1 MEDKYGK
8 IGAVIERQ
16 TQLLLSEAAQTRPMP
31 SAADIAAMMN
41 NIATAVFLDFDCKC
55 GFSEDRVRR
64 LLYDIF
70 ITLREQIDISFGISG
85 ESNDPRAREVALDFM
100 DRMHELRRVL
110 YTDVRAIMHNDPA
123 ARSGLEVISS
133 YPAVKA
139 LLHYRAA
146 HMLFEMG
153 VPVLPRVITE
163 QAHSATGIDIHPGA
177 SIGEYFG
184 IDHGTGVVIGE
195 TSIIGNHVTIYQGV
209 TLGAKNFQYDDNG
222 QPMNV
227 ARHPIIQ
234 DNVTIYSNASVLGRI
249 TVGHDTVIGGN
260 VWLTQSVPPY
270 SRILQSQALEENT
283 FAPA

>member
-1 MEDKYGK
+1 MEDRYGK
-8 IGAVIERQ
+8 IGTVIERQ
-16 TQLLLSEAAQTRPMP
+16 TQMLLKAAEESRQMP
-31 SAADIAAMMN
+31 SGRDIEEMM
-41 NIATAVFLDFDCKC
+41 IHLGSAVFIDFDCRC

-85 ESNDPRAREVALDFM
+85 QETDDRRARECALDFM
-100 DRMHELRRVL
+100 DCLHELRRL
-110 YTDVRAIMHNDPA
+110 LNTDVSAIMHNDPA
-123 ARSGLEVISS
+123 ARSAQEVISS
-133 YPAVKA
+133 YPAIKA

-146 HMLFEMG
+146 HLLFEMG

-177 SIGEYFG
+177 DIGEYFG

-195 TSIIGNHVTIYQGV
+195 TSIIGDHVTIYQGV
-209 TLGAKNFQYDDNG
+209 TLGAKNFEYDEQG
-222 QPMNV
+222 LPKNV
-227 ARHPIIQ
+227 ARHPIIE
-234 DNVTIYSNASVLGRI
+234 DNVTIYSNTSVLGRI

-270 SRILQSQALEENT
+270 SRVLQGKALEEIRR
-283 FAPA
+283 